1 MNNLILNFPLNP
13 LGYGVVGYNIAKS
26 LIKINKDVQIFPIGQ
41 PQLTSTAIDEI
52 IESTIGN
59 YDNTRDVI
67 KIWHQHDLINRPSST
82 GKYYGF
88 PIFELDTFSKFEK
101 TNLKVPDKLFVCS
114 NWAKQVVID
123 NIPEISPDNIVVAP
137 LGVDRDIFFDIN
149 INLNSTM
156 YRFYTIGKLEYRK
169 GHEFIVDCF
178 NKAFSEKDDVELDMM
193 VHNVFLQREVVEQWL
208 SGFKNTK
215 LGRKIKFQN
224 PVQTQREVAD
234 FIRYNDCGL
243 FPSRAEGWN
252 LELLESMSCGKP
264 VIATNYSGHT
274 EFCNDENSYLID
286 IEDKEVAYDRMG
298 GMWFKGQGSWAELD
312 YEQEEQM
319 ITYMRKCYHDRPIN
333 KKGIETAKTFT
344 WENTVNKI
352 LNTTRN
358 ENE

>member
-1 MNNLILNFPLNP
+1 
-13 LGYGVVGYNIAKS
+13 
-26 LIKINKDVQIFPIGQ
+26 
-41 PQLTSTAIDEI
+41 
-52 IESTIGN
+52 
-59 YDNTRDVI
+59 
-67 KIWHQHDLINRPSST
+67 
-82 GKYYGF
+82 
-88 PIFELDTFSKFEK
+88 
-101 TNLKVPDKLFVCS
+101 
-114 NWAKQVVID
+114 
-123 NIPEISPDNIVVAP
+123 
-137 LGVDRDIFFDIN
+137 
-149 INLNSTM
+149 M

-286 IEDKEVAYDRMG
+286 IEDKLYKALHQKVDVITERSLHVAVKEFIKEDIIY
-298 GMWFKGQGSWAELD
+298 L
-312 YEQEEQM
+312 
-319 ITYMRKCYHDRPIN
+319 
-333 KKGIETAKTFT
+333 
-344 WENTVNKI
+344 
-352 LNTTRN
+352 
-358 ENE
+358 